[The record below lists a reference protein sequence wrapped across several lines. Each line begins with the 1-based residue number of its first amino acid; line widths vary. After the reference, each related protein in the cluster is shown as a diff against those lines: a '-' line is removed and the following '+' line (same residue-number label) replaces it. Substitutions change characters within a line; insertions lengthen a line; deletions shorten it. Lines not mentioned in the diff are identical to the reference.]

1 MARRVLIADD
11 HVIVRQG
18 IRALLERA
26 GYLVVAEASDGH
38 QAVRLAAEHVPDVAI
53 LDLAMPLLNGLEAAR
68 AIHQTVP
75 RTRTLLLT
83 VHTEDQ
89 YILEALRAGIRGCV
103 TKLHAVE
110 DLIRAIEE
118 VVRGQVYLSPS
129 MSRALVEAYLAQTEV
144 PPDPL
149 TARERQVVQLV
160 AEGKT
165 TKEMA
170 QLLAISAK
178 GIESHRARIMD
189 KLSIHN
195 TAGLVRY
202 AIRHGLIQI

>member
-1 MARRVLIADD
+1 
-11 HVIVRQG
+11 
-18 IRALLERA
+18 
-26 GYLVVAEASDGH
+26 
-38 QAVRLAAEHVPDVAI
+38 
-53 LDLAMPLLNGLEAAR
+53 
-68 AIHQTVP
+68 
-75 RTRTLLLT
+75 
-83 VHTEDQ
+83 
-89 YILEALRAGIRGCV
+89 
-103 TKLHAVE
+103 
-110 DLIRAIEE
+110 
-118 VVRGQVYLSPS
+118 
-129 MSRALVEAYLAQTEV
+129 
-144 PPDPL
+144 
-149 TARERQVVQLV
+149 LV